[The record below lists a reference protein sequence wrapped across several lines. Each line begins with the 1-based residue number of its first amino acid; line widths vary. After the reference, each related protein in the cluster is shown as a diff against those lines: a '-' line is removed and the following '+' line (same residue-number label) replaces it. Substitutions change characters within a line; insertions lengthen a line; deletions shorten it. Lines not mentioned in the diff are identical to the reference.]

1 MQTCFYLLIFLHIA
15 EGCRFSDYTQVFIT
29 ASSGES
35 VALPCSCAD
44 PQDRAPNLIWEFRK
58 KDTISFDAIYPSDET
73 NRYRGRVQLLTG
85 DAPGNFTIL
94 ISHLTAEDGGDYQCR
109 GKNQSSNLR
118 LVFLTVK
125 APLVLKKTTAS
136 TARPNGGSKT
146 TASTARPNGGSKT
159 TESTPNPGKLTDK
172 IPKSTQMVNDK
183 INPHSETHDKV
194 KELKWSV
201 INHLYILVPVLLV
214 MLLLFGG
221 VCWTYRAQR
230 RGQTRSKEL
239 QTEQRSDEGQ
249 DGNELLYSDVKFK
262 PAKKPPQKH
271 SDDEDVLYASVKV
284 RSNDEQDDLAYVTAL
299 YSTVKPRAQTTSQT
313 AGDNTRTT

>member
-15 EGCRFSDYTQVFIT
+15 EGCMLSDNTQVSIT

-58 KDTISFDAIYPSDET
+58 KGIVSFYAIYPSDET
-73 NRYRGRVQLLTG
+73 NRYQGRVQLLTG

-94 ISHLTAEDGGDYQCR
+94 ISHLTAEDGGEYQCR
-109 GKNQSSNLR
+109 EKNQISNLR

-125 APLVLKKTTAS
+125 APLVLS
-136 TARPNGGSKT
+136 TT

-159 TESTPNPGKLTDK
+159 TESTPNPGSSVELTDK

-183 INPHSETHDKV
+183 INPHSGTPDKV
-194 KELKWSV
+194 KVLKWSV

-239 QTEQRSDEGQ
+239 RTEQRSEEGQ
-249 DGNELLYSDVKFK
+249 HGNELLYSDVKFK
-262 PAKKPPQKH
+262 PARKPPQKH
-271 SDDEDVLYASVKV
+271 SDDEDVVYASVKK
-284 RSNDEQDDLAYVTAL
+284 RSDNEQDDVAYVTAL